1 MLNIIGVWYNII
13 SNNKQCHVL
22 NEKHQKTKKH
32 NLMHCNK
39 YYKNNKC
46 DIQYDIGNDI
56 SYKVKYDRKCHKPIL
71 YRHKKKV
78 T

>member
-1 MLNIIGVWYNII
+1 
-13 SNNKQCHVL
+13 
-22 NEKHQKTKKH
+22 
-32 NLMHCNK
+32 MHCNK

-78 T
+78 TQYNILATYINYYHIIKDI